1 MSNPYWQ
8 DLSLSTNEV
17 NENINIMLGKK
28 LNWKS
33 EFEESKDSLG
43 KRRTSLQRAEEMK
56 NILQMDALSEC

>member
-1 MSNPYWQ
+1 
-8 DLSLSTNEV
+8 
-17 NENINIMLGKK
+17 MLGKK